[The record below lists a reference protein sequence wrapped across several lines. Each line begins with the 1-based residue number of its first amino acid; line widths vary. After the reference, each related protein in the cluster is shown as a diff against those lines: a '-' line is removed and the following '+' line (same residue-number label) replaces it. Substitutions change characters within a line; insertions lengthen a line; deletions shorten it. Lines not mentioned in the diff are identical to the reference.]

1 MRMGLFQRAG
11 GAPSAPPEALPEGPV
26 ADAMAG
32 RGITCPACG
41 MQLADTPENRAYV
54 AAQGEDMAAN
64 AGDDDESGED

>member
-1 MRMGLFQRAG
+1 MRIPVFQRAG
-11 GAPSAPPEALPEGPV
+11 GVPRPEPEALPEGPV
-26 ADAMAG
+26 ADAMASAG
-32 RGITCPACG
+32 LECPACG